1 MLIDIAIANLKLNFE
16 KSPWQLKN
24 LKINQNTSAGYLC
37 KVICITVTTI
47 CLQVNKLTN
56 LQVNKFSQV
65 DYSNNNL

>member
-16 KSPWQLKN
+16 KSSRQLKN
-24 LKINQNTSAGYLC
+24 LKINQNTSAGDLC

-56 LQVNKFSQV
+56 QQVNRLTS
-65 DYSNNNL
+65 